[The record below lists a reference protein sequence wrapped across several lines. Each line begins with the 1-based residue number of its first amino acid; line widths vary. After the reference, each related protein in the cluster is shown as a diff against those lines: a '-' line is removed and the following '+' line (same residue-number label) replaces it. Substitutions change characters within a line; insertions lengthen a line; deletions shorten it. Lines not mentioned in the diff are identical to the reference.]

1 MPMDFLRRIEDASF
15 PLVIADEKDVRN
27 AIVLEAAGMI
37 KAQLPSPERPD
48 ARPAVI
54 FAITPLGRRRL
65 NEGAAAP

>member
-1 MPMDFLRRIEDASF
+1 MELLRRIEDASF
-15 PLVIADEKDVRN
+15 PLVIADEKDVRS

-48 ARPAVI
+48 GRPAVI

-65 NEGAAAP
+65 NEGSAQP